1 MIYPYLFWLP
11 WGSFVWTVSP
21 NSIPHNFLVPSTMKY
36 SLLWMKRGK
45 RTSTQGIT
53 GWGWKSSVKAE
64 VIPAWRAKELSCWW
78 LALQLKWHSAT
89 RRWCTPDLTPLITNF
104 RSEGS
109 MGSSVRLAWVR
120 CRVLLPTASDTNTLH
135 VPSPPQTFPMVC
147 ALSCLI
153 PTVLGPWQHIGP
165 HNPCGALTVGCLSY
179 NWQLSKTEKAAQ
191 MRNACFSAQH
201 GWDQKRFQ
209 FQLENQSL

>member
-1 MIYPYLFWLP
+1 
-11 WGSFVWTVSP
+11 
-21 NSIPHNFLVPSTMKY
+21 MKY

-45 RTSTQGIT
+45 RTSAQGIT

-89 RRWCTPDLTPLITNF
+89 RRWCTPDLTPLITNS

-153 PTVLGPWQHIGP
+153 PTVLGPRQHTSGP
-165 HNPCGALTVGCLSY
+165 TILAVPWLLAASAITDSSAKQKRQHRWEMLVS
-179 NWQLSKTEKAAQ
+179 QLSTDETK
-191 MRNACFSAQH
+191 NVFSFS
-201 GWDQKRFQ
+201 WKINLFKRRVVF
-209 FQLENQSL
+209 FSS